1 MPPEWGLAYM
11 VLLPKEK
18 DRSKPELFRNIA
30 LTNTSG
36 KIFFAYV
43 AQNLESF
50 MVVNKY
56 IDTSVQK
63 GFLKGIAGC
72 LEHTFNL
79 HELLREAYENSRQ
92 IAVTWIDL
100 ANAYGSVAHNM
111 IQHALEWYHIPNC
124 IRQIIFSHCEHLAA
138 KVITRE
144 WSTDFFIYD
153 IGLFQGCVM
162 STILFDITFNLL
174 LDYLKPLDKLNYA
187 KNRFQYRPCGKPMPT
202 TLP

>member
-1 MPPEWGLAYM
+1 M
-11 VLLPKEK
+11 VE
-18 DRSKPELFRNIA
+18 N
-30 LTNTSG
+30 N
-36 KIFFAYV
+36 
-43 AQNLESF
+43 
-50 MVVNKY
+50 Y
-56 IDTSVQK
+56 IDTSIQK
-63 GFLKGIAGC
+63 GFLKGIVGC

-174 LDYLKPLDKLNYA
+174 LDYLKPLDKLGYA
-187 KNRFQYRPCGKPMPT
+187 MKKTVIITGHEKSIRRRSYHNNEKDRV
-202 TLP
+202 